1 MIGVHLFLKES
12 IPLKTRLTIAL
23 VASLFVYSTA
33 TATLTLRKNQVPELG
48 KQWNEELKLDSRK
61 PEPKPEAKSEGGLQM
76 TEKTEIKLDG
86 QACRYEDVPRDAQII
101 HLEVGA
107 DRKTVLK
114 VHFQRKK

>member
-1 MIGVHLFLKES
+1 M
-12 IPLKTRLTIAL
+12 KTRLTMAL

-33 TATLTLRKNQVPELG
+33 TATLTLRKNPVPELG

-61 PEPKPEAKSEGGLQM
+61 SEPKAEAQTDGGLRM
-76 TEKTEIKLDG
+76 NEKTEIKLDG

-101 HLEVGA
+101 HIEVAG